1 MDQKTKQRLTGAIV
15 LVALAVIFVPIILEG
30 PDDEWTPRSH
40 SIPEQPQMDYRASME
55 LDIPEQP
62 TAPVDTA
69 PEGAITEAFG
79 LPEHTPEA
87 PAAETLPE
95 ASTPKQVVK
104 AEPPAKPEPV
114 ASKPAEPAKKIPP
127 PAPQQPNK
135 QAGITIKGWYVQ
147 VGSFGQEMNASGLRD
162 RLKAAGYDARLQKA
176 EIGKG
181 YAYRVLVGPTTSRAA
196 AEKNAASLKEKQQLA
211 GMVIEYP

>member
-30 PDDEWTPRSH
+30 PDNEWTPRSH
-40 SIPEQPQMDYRASME
+40 SIPEQPQMDYRSSME
-55 LDIPEQP
+55 LGIPEQP
-62 TAPVDTA
+62 TAPADAA
-69 PEGAITEAFG
+69 PEGAISEALG
-79 LPEHTPEA
+79 LPESTPEA
-87 PAAETLPE
+87 SAAETMPE
-95 ASTPKQVVK
+95 ASPPEQVVK
-104 AEPPAKPEPV
+104 AEPPEKTEPV
-114 ASKPAEPAKKIPP
+114 ASKPAEPVKKV
-127 PAPQQPNK
+127 PAPAPKPKK
-135 QAGITIKGWYVQ
+135 QAADTTIKGWYVQ

-196 AEKNAASLKEKQQLA
+196 AEKNAATLKKKQQLA
-211 GMVIEYP
+211 GMVIEFP

>member
-30 PDDEWTPRSH
+30 PDNEWTPRSH

-55 LDIPEQP
+55 LEIPEQV
-62 TAPVDTA
+62 AEPVDTA
-69 PEGAITEAFG
+69 PEGAITGALG
-79 LPEHTPEA
+79 LPEQTPDELA
-87 PAAETLPE
+87 TASVPE
-95 ASTPKQVVK
+95 ASPPKQVIK
-104 AEPPAKPEPV
+104 AEPPEKPEPEV
-114 ASKPAEPAKKIPP
+114 SKPAQPAMK
-127 PAPQQPNK
+127 APQAAPEK
-135 QAGITIKGWYVQ
+135 QADTTIKGWFVQ

-181 YAYRVLVGPTTSRAA
+181 YAYRVLVGPAASRAA
-196 AEKNAASLKEKQQLA
+196 AEKSAASLKEKQQLA